1 MKCAKNRLKKG
12 TIMGATTFLL
22 ATAIGVGTMPQI
34 TAYADEIQTP
44 KYRNYYIN
52 NVQQTE
58 LYFIDGETFVPGTE
72 TAKAFDLKYDDSVP
86 GTIKITN
93 NGNEYI
99 FKRFANYY
107 TKNGEKVY
115 IKEIEQNGVKV
126 PDSKTVTK
134 NNNDNLYIP
143 VSFFKNELGLKFGVD
158 SSNNLYVGTVPNNGS
173 SNGSND
179 TQASNMN
186 PYKSLN
192 THYSTENSKK
202 TIDQGWVAPVLKS
215 TSVDDL
221 KKDAQTLIKELEF
234 VPNGTYDDG
243 STTSAVFDAVGL
255 DGGMLSANVTGIGP
269 VETSSTASHF
279 NAIIFNN
286 YRNSTDKYLGKAD
299 KIDPQVLKFY
309 YPTSWEWLDS
319 ELQRIGKASISNTIV
334 ERYTID
340 GRDTVIQANGRMV
353 VYMSK
358 VGESLKGEML
368 TVSSS
373 GTIGSATAISNGS
386 WTQSNGVYYFKDN
399 SGNIQKGWVQDKGNW
414 YYLDPTSGAMRTGW
428 IQDGGKWYYC
438 WSNGQMASNTTVGG
452 YKLGSNGAWVG

>member
-1 MKCAKNRLKKG
+1 MNYIKKG
-12 TIMGATTFLL
+12 TMMGVTTFLL
-22 ATAIGVGTMPQI
+22 ATAIGVGTIPQV
-34 TAYADEIQTP
+34 TAYADETQTQ

-52 NVQQTE
+52 NELQTE
-58 LYFIDGETFVPGTE
+58 LYFIDGETFVPGVA
-72 TAKAFDLKYDDSVP
+72 TAKAFGLKVDDSVA

-93 NGNEYI
+93 NGNEYV
-99 FKRFANYY
+99 FKRFTNYY
-107 TKNGEKVY
+107 LKNGDKVY

-134 NNNDNLYIP
+134 NNNGCLYIP
-143 VSFFKNELGLKFGVD
+143 VSFFENELGLKFGVD
-158 SSNNLYVGTVPNNGS
+158 ASNNLYVGDVPNNGS
-173 SNGSND
+173 SDGSKDTKKNENGVPYSKSNN
-179 TQASNMN
+179 S
-186 PYKSLN
+186 
-192 THYSTENSKK
+192 STANSKLG
-202 TIDQGWVAPVLKS
+202 IDEGWVAPTLKS
-215 TSVDDL
+215 TSTDDL

-255 DGGMLSANVTGIGP
+255 NGGMLSANVTGIGP
-269 VETSSTASHF
+269 IETSSTASHF
-279 NAIIFNN
+279 NAIIFNS

-358 VGESLKGEML
+358 VGGSLQGKML
-368 TVSSS
+368 SVSSS

-386 WTQSNGVYYFKDN
+386 WTQSGGSWYFKDN
-399 SGNIQKGWVQDKGNW
+399 SGNTQKGWIQDKGSW
-414 YYLDPTSGAMRTGW
+414 YYLDPSTGAMRTGW

-452 YKLGSNGAWVG
+452 YKLGSNGAWNN